1 MISLLSLDCVEVVW
15 QSHHEEVAIATS
27 LPVILHVGEVT
38 SYLCTDGS
46 SSGDGGRMIVQSGDI
61 SLDSIPDTSCTNA
74 SCEWTTGYQVIS
86 RFGEADD
93 RISLYVYTISLSY
106 LISLEA

>member
-27 LPVILHVGEVT
+27 LPVVLHVGEVT

-46 SSGDGGRMIVQSGDI
+46 SSGDGGRMIVQGGDI
-61 SLDSIPDTSCTNA
+61 SLDSIPDTSCSDA
-74 SCEWTTGYQVIS
+74 SSEWTAGYQVVS
-86 RFGEADD
+86 RFGEADE
-93 RISLYVYTISLSY
+93 RSSLQMYTFNITY

>member
-27 LPVILHVGEVT
+27 LPVVLHVGEVT

-46 SSGDGGRMIVQSGDI
+46 SSGDGGRMIVQGGDI
-61 SLDSIPDTSCTNA
+61 SLNSIPDTSCSDA
-74 SCEWTTGYQVIS
+74 SCERTACYQVIS
-86 RFGEADD
+86 RFGEADE
-93 RISLYVYTISLSY
+93 RIFLYVCTINL
-106 LISLEA
+106 

>member
-27 LPVILHVGEVT
+27 LPVVLHVGEVT
-38 SYLCTDGS
+38 SNLGTDGS
-46 SSGDGGRMIVQSGDI
+46 SSGDGGRMIVQGGDV
-61 SLDSIPDTSCTNA
+61 SLDSIPDTSCSEA
-74 SCEWTTGYQVIS
+74 SCERTACYQVIS
-86 RFGEADD
+86 RFGEADE
-93 RISLYVYTISLSY
+93 RIFLYVYTINLSY